1 MEPQKH
7 LFEKGK
13 SSSKP
18 SFLGSMLIFRGVV
31 KLDHETP
38 SKVEHK
44 KCFELPPP
52 RKKKNGHESYT
63 LVGQGSPTAF
73 FLDEFPPP
81 LDPVTAGT

>member
-18 SFLGSMLIFRGVV
+18 AFLGSMLIFRGVV

-44 KCFELPPP
+44 SCFELPPP
-52 RKKKNGHESYT
+52 RKKNTGHESYT

-73 FLDEFPPP
+73 F
-81 LDPVTAGT
+81 G